1 MTDHKEITTIE
12 DVIGILETKI
22 NEFQTHIHS
31 RKPDSKDPD
40 YAYIVG
46 QHNGLMFA
54 QTLLI
59 QLQRNVK
66 DHSGN

>member
-1 MTDHKEITTIE
+1 MVDYKEITIIE
-12 DVIGILETKI
+12 DVIGILEAKI

-40 YAYIVG
+40 YAYTVG

-59 QLQRNVK
+59 QLQRNAK
-66 DHSGN
+66 DLSGK